1 MRLLI
6 LTATAGEGHNSLS
19 FAVENYIKYNFPND
33 EVRVFDLYKDNH
45 KLFAWIINDLH
56 FWNLQHFPHLMR
68 FQYRLSLENKA
79 NKNHNGSVTFG
90 CIAKKDVLR
99 QIEEF
104 KPDAILSTHTFA
116 TGLLNYL
123 QRKNKISKAIKL
135 FTVIPDYSPHPDT
148 ETNLDF
154 DYVFTPCKE
163 IHPLLINTKDFKEE
177 QLIPNGLPVHNKFYD
192 AVNKE
197 EFAKEVNID
206 INKFTL
212 LVFSGGMSVGNN
224 YKITKTLLKSKC
236 FNDINVIVLNGKNKK
251 TKNKIDK
258 LIKKQNLTNI
268 YNYGFTKDVHKF
280 MSISSCMIGKLGALT
295 TNECLIKYLPIIVPF
310 KPPYHEY
317 WNMKFLE
324 KEGVIHVI
332 DGYKNLPDGLENLV
346 NNKDILENIKKNMEH
361 LRKPNAC
368 KDMVNLIKEVTNGKT
383 SS

>member
-1 MRLLI
+1 MKLLI

-19 FAVENYIKYNFPND
+19 YSLKDYIQNNYPND
-33 EVRVFDLYKDNH
+33 EVLIYDLYKDDH

-56 FWNLQHFPHLMR
+56 FWNLQHFPHIMR
-68 FQYRLSLENKA
+68 LQYKMSLKNKA

-90 CIAKKDVLR
+90 KIAKKGVLK
-99 QIEEF
+99 QIAQF
-104 KPDAILSTHTFA
+104 QPDAIISMHTFA

-123 QRKNKISKAIKL
+123 QRKNILDKNIKL
-135 FTVIPDYSPHPDT
+135 FSVIPDYSPHPDT

-154 DYVFTPCKE
+154 EYVFTPCKE
-163 IHPLLINTKDFKEE
+163 IHPLLIETKDFNEK
-177 QLIPNGLPVHNKFYD
+177 QLFPTGLPVHSKFYEEI
-192 AVNKE
+192 NKD
-197 EFAKEVNID
+197 EFAKEIGID

-212 LVFSGGMSVGNN
+212 LIFSGGMSIGNN
-224 YKITKTLLKSKC
+224 YKIVKTLLKAKKFSK
-236 FNDINVIVLNGKNKK
+236 INIVVINGKNKK

-258 LIKKQNLTNI
+258 LINKNNLTNV
-268 YNYGFTKDVHKF
+268 YNYGFSKDVHKF

-324 KEGVIHVI
+324 KEGVIKVI
-332 DGYKNLPDGLENLV
+332 NGYKNLPDGMDELIDNPS
-346 NNKDILENIKKNMEH
+346 ILDKIKENMEH

-368 KDMVNLIKEVTNGKT
+368 KDMADIIKTVTNGKA
-383 SS
+383 

>member
-1 MRLLI
+1 MRLLV

-19 FAVENYIKYNFPND
+19 YALKDYINKNHPND
-33 EVRVFDLYKDNH
+33 EVLIYDLYKENH

-56 FWNLQHFPHLMR
+56 FFNLQHFPHIMR
-68 FQYRLSLENKA
+68 LQYRMSLENKV

-90 CIAKKDVLR
+90 RIAQKNVLK
-99 QIEEF
+99 QVEEF
-104 KPDAILSTHTFA
+104 KPDAIISMHTFA

-123 QRKNKISKAIKL
+123 QRKDILNKSIKL

-177 QLIPNGLPVHNKFYD
+177 QLIPTGLPVHPKFY
-192 AVNKE
+192 E
-197 EFAKEVNID
+197 ETDTKSFANEHNID
-206 INKFTL
+206 TSKFTL
-212 LVFSGGMSVGNN
+212 LVFSGGMSIGNN
-224 YKITKTLLKSKC
+224 YKIIKTLTKAKT
-236 FNDINVIVLNGKNKK
+236 FNDINVIVINGKNKR

-258 LIKKQNLTNI
+258 LIKENNYQNI
-268 YNYGFTKDVHKF
+268 YNYGFSLDVHRF

-295 TNECLIKYLPIIVPF
+295 TNECFIKYLPIIVPF
-310 KPPYHEY
+310 KPPYHEF

-324 KEGVIHVI
+324 KEGVIKVI
-332 DGYKNLPDGLENLV
+332 NGYKELPSGIDELVENPE
-346 NNKDILENIKKNMEH
+346 ILNQIKENINH

-368 KDMVNLIKEVTNGKT
+368 KDMVNIIKEVLNGN
-383 SS
+383 S

>member
-1 MRLLI
+1 MRLLV

-19 FAVENYIKYNFPND
+19 YALKDYIKKTYPND
-33 EVRVFDLYKDNH
+33 EVLIYDLYKDNH

-56 FWNLQHFPHLMR
+56 FFNLQHFPHIMR
-68 FQYRLSLENKA
+68 FQYRLSLENKV
-79 NKNHNGSVTFG
+79 NKNKNGSVTFG
-90 CIAKKDVLR
+90 RIAKKDVLK
-99 QIEEF
+99 QIETF
-104 KPDAILSTHTFA
+104 KPDAIISMHTFA

-123 QRKNKISKAIKL
+123 QRKNILDKSIKL

-163 IHPLLINTKDFKEE
+163 IHPLLIDTKDFKEE
-177 QLIPNGLPVHNKFYD
+177 QLIPTGLPVHSKFFD
-192 AVNKE
+192 NVDKD

-212 LVFSGGMSVGNN
+212 LVFSGGMSIGNN
-224 YKITKTLLKSKC
+224 YKIVKTLTKAKR
-236 FNDINVIVLNGKNKK
+236 FNDMNIIVINGKNKR

-258 LIKKQNLTNI
+258 LIKKNNYQNI
-268 YNYGFTKDVHKF
+268 YNLGFSSDVHKF

-295 TNECLIKYLPIIVPF
+295 TNECFIKYLPIVVPF

-324 KEGVIHVI
+324 KEGVIKVI
-332 DGYKNLPDGLENLV
+332 DGYKNLPSGIDELIDNPSLLEQI
-346 NNKDILENIKKNMEH
+346 KENINH

-368 KDMVNLIKEVTNGKT
+368 IDMVNIIKEALNGN
-383 SS
+383 S